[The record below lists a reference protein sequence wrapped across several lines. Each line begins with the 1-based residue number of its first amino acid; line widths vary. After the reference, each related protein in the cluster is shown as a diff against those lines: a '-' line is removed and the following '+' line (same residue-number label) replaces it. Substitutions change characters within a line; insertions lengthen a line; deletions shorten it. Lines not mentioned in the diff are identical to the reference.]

1 MLNKKETEILD
12 YIIKSI
18 NNGISPTMR
27 EICRDLGY
35 ASTSTAY
42 RHIKSLSDKGYIIKD
57 NGSNRSI
64 RLANSNAKQVP
75 VMGTVA
81 AGQPI
86 LAIEDISDYVT
97 VNSHYNAD
105 ELFALKLKGDSMI
118 EIGMNSGDI
127 IIARKSSV
135 ARNGQIVV
143 ALIEDEATVKE
154 FYKENGHFRLQ
165 PYNKKMK
172 PIIVDDVKIL
182 GIVISLV
189 RNYE

>member
-97 VNSHYNAD
+97 VNSHYDAD

-127 IIARKSSV
+127 IIARKSNV

-143 ALIEDEATVKE
+143 ALIDDEATVKE
-154 FYKENGHFRLQ
+154 YYKENGHFRLQ
-165 PYNKKMK
+165 PYNQNME
-172 PIIVDDVKIL
+172 PIIVDDIKIL
-182 GIVISLV
+182 GIVVSLV

>member
-18 NNGISPTMR
+18 NNGVSPTMR

-42 RHIKSLSDKGYIIKD
+42 RHIKSLTDKGYIIKD

-75 VMGTVA
+75 VLGIVA

-86 LAIEDISDYVT
+86 LAMEDISDYVT
-97 VNSHYNAD
+97 VNSHYSAD
-105 ELFALKLKGDSMI
+105 ELFALKLKGDSMV

-154 FYKENGHFRLQ
+154 FYKENGHYRLQ
-165 PYNKKMK
+165 PYNKKME
-172 PIIVDDVKIL
+172 PIIVDDLKIL